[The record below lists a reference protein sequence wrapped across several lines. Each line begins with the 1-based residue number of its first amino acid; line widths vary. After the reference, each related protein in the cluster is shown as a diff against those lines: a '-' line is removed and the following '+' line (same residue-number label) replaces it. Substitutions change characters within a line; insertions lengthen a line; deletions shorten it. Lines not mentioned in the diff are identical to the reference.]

1 MNTVAHKKYGQYLVD
16 LVNAE
21 DTENAVLSCFYNL
34 QQNFSFAPDFYEAA
48 IKSFPS
54 INKISLRL
62 NASDKK
68 LLEQILKKNTIIQ
81 DLDEQFG
88 SINYAIENYDPVSRT
103 VSLMSLEWKR
113 DGNDDPSQADRISS
127 RDSGFLQTL
136 KMLGLSIVD
145 GPITIKLDAIR
156 SEIEAL
162 LGSNAAD
169 RISRLV
175 QVGHAIEELMINLDP
190 GRYEELHL
198 LAEDHREVID
208 FHQKMEAIQAECR
221 QILDVEIDGR
231 PFNEIPALA
240 DFVDVYNESGIH
252 RVTIGAGGCL
262 AAEKPFNES
271 KYLAVKKIG
280 DWFDIVREDT
290 AYCLIEF
297 LKSDK
302 GRKFLKKCRTCCKY
316 FMARQPHIQKYCT
329 RQCRLNQP
337 RSKTA

>member
-1 MNTVAHKKYGQYLVD
+1 MNTVAHRKYGQFLVD
-16 LVNAE
+16 FVNAE

-34 QQNFSFAPDFYEAA
+34 QHNFSFGPDFYEAA
-48 IKSFPS
+48 KISFPS
-54 INKISLRL
+54 INKISSRL
-62 NASDKK
+62 NTGDKK

-81 DLDEQFG
+81 DLDEQFS
-88 SINYAIENYDPVSRT
+88 SIDYAIENYDPVSRT

-113 DGNDDPSQADRISS
+113 DANDDPPQADRNGS

-145 GPITIKLDAIR
+145 GPITIKIDAIR
-156 SEIEAL
+156 SEIETL
-162 LGSNAAD
+162 LGSQATD
-169 RISRLV
+169 QISRLV
-175 QVGHAIEELMINLDP
+175 HVGHAIEELMLDLNP

-198 LAEDHREVID
+198 LAEDYHEVVDIYQKIEVIQSD
-208 FHQKMEAIQAECR
+208 CR
-221 QILDVEIDGR
+221 QILDVEIEGR

-240 DFVDVYNESGIH
+240 DFVDIYNESGIH
-252 RVTIGAGGCL
+252 RVTIGEGDCL
-262 AAEKPFNES
+262 AVEKPFNER
-271 KYLAVKKIG
+271 KYFAVKKIG

-302 GRKFLKKCRTCCKY
+302 SRRYLKKCRTCCKY
-316 FMARQPHIQKYCT
+316 FIARQPHIQKYCT

-337 RSKTA
+337 KSKTA